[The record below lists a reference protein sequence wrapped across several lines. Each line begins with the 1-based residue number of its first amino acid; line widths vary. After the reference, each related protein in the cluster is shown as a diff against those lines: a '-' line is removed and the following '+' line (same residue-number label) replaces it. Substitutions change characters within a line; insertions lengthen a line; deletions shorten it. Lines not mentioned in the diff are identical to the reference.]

1 MPGKIAVFGYGPV
14 GHATVERLTQKG
26 QSIVVLQR
34 TAPTTL
40 PAGAEFRSCDVLD
53 AKQVIAAAGGVEQ
66 IVVSV
71 GLPYKG
77 SVWRRQWPRV
87 MTHLVAVGEASGARI
102 VFVDNLYMYGPQR
115 EPLREDMPLTQFG
128 AKPRARAE
136 ATRIWMKACEAGRA
150 KIAALR
156 APDFYG
162 PNVGLSMLGETSIG
176 ALARG
181 KAASLIVPPDMPH
194 DYAYVPDIARAVET
208 LLDAPDDAYGQAWH
222 VPCAPIR
229 TTRELLE
236 LAASAL
242 DRKLKLNVFPGPIVR
257 LLGLFVPFL
266 REFPEMRFQWDR
278 PYHVDSS
285 KFAGRFWNDPT
296 PFEIGIP
303 LAAWSFRAKAAS
315 PRIDSK
321 H

>member
-1 MPGKIAVFGYGPV
+1 MPKRIAVFGYGPV
-14 GHATVERLTQKG
+14 GHATVERLTQSG
-26 QSIVVLQR
+26 HSTVVIQR
-34 TAPTTL
+34 TAPAKL
-40 PAGAEFRSCDVLD
+40 PAGAEFRSCDLLD
-53 AKQVIAAAGGVEQ
+53 AKQAIAAAAGAEH
-66 IVVSV
+66 IVAAV

-77 SVWRRQWPRV
+77 SLWQRQWPRV
-87 MTHLVAVGEASGARI
+87 MTNLVSASEAGAARM

-115 EPLREDMPLTQFG
+115 EPLRENMPLTQFG

-136 ATRIWMKACEAGRA
+136 ATRIWMKACDAGRA

-162 PNVGLSMLGETSIG
+162 PNVGLSMLGDTSIG

-194 DYAYVPDIARAVET
+194 DYAYVPDIARAVVT

-229 TTRELLE
+229 TTRELLA

-242 DRKLKLNVFPGPIVR
+242 NRKLKLNVLPGPAVR
-257 LLGLFVPFL
+257 LLGVFVPLL

-278 PYHVDSS
+278 PYHVDWS

-296 PFEIGIP
+296 PFEVGIP
-303 LAAWSFRAKAAS
+303 LAARSFRNGS
-315 PRIDSK
+315 SG
-321 H
+321 HGH